1 MRQDLDVSVPDLGYY
16 PVPQP
21 ECYGEI
27 GDGLYDSSR
36 DYLVQLEAYKVF
48 QGKAS

>member
-1 MRQDLDVSVPDLGYY
+1 MRQELDVSVPDLSYY

-27 GDGLYDSSR
+27 GDGLYDSGR
-36 DYLVQLEAYKVF
+36 NYLEQLESYKVF